1 MNDFVALLIAVAAFL
16 LAMMAGQ
23 ALMNAVHGA
32 VGYSETVVA
41 FGPVLRLL
49 LSLGVAVLAYR
60 KLHRADPACRDASGR
75 FNKA

>member
-23 ALMNAVHGA
+23 ALMHALHGA
-32 VGYSETVVA
+32 LGHSENVLA

-49 LSLGVAVLAYR
+49 ASLVVAVFAYR
-60 KLHRADPACRDASGR
+60 RLVHADTA
-75 FNKA
+75 